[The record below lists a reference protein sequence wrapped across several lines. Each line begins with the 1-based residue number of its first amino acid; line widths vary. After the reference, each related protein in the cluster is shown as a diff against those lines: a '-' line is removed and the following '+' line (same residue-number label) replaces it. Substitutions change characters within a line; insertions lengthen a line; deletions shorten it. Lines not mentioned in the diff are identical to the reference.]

1 MNPQTEE
8 GSHEVIVVAF
18 SSFLHV
24 SVNRFRQDAPS
35 VPTAV
40 KPGQQSSGGWGET
53 GGRAYARNSLCLNQT

>member
-24 SVNRFRQDAPS
+24 SVNRFRQDAP
-35 VPTAV
+35 PIPAAV
-40 KPGQQSSGGWGET
+40 EPGKQSSDGWGKPGGS
-53 GGRAYARNSLCLNQT
+53 AYARNSLCLNQT